1 MDEILEKLLTSDL
14 LSEETRTEISEAWAE
29 AVEAKKAELKEE
41 VALEVRAELAE
52 QFVVAR
58 DALVDKVEAFVSEQ
72 LEKSYVELKSDIE
85 RFRDL
90 EAEYA
95 GKLVEEK
102 KRLAEEV
109 ESEIETLVDKLD
121 SFLEVRL
128 NEELDEM
135 KEDLEVVKQNDF
147 GRRVFEAFV
156 TEYSKS
162 YVDEASIQAQLAIAE
177 SKVVDAEQRMQE
189 LETEKATLVRESKMQ
204 EVLKPLSGAKRE
216 QMSFVLQNVE
226 TEKLEE
232 AYGYFIGRILKEEK
246 VVPTTVVE
254 EETTKEVVK
263 ERVLLT
269 GDGET
274 PKPVISE
281 AAQKSSQDLDFL
293 KRIAGIKS

>member
-1 MDEILEKLLTSDL
+1 MEDILEKLLTSDL
-14 LSEETRTEISEAWAE
+14 LSEETKTEISEAWAE
-29 AVEAKKAELKEE
+29 AIEAKKAELKEE

-72 LEKSYVELKSDIE
+72 LEKSYVELKSDID

-135 KEDLEVVKQNDF
+135 REDLEIVKQNDF

-177 SKVVDAEQRMQE
+177 SKVSDAEQRMQE
-189 LETEKATLVRESKMQ
+189 LETEKAQLVRESKMQ

-232 AYGYFIGRILKEEK
+232 AYSYFIGRILKEEK
-246 VVPTTVVE
+246 APIVDLVAEETAPVVE
-254 EETTKEVVK
+254 S
-263 ERVLLT
+263 VLAT
-269 GDGET
+269 GDGEVQPIIT
-274 PKPVISE
+274 EGAK
-281 AAQKSSQDLDFL
+281 KSAENLDFL